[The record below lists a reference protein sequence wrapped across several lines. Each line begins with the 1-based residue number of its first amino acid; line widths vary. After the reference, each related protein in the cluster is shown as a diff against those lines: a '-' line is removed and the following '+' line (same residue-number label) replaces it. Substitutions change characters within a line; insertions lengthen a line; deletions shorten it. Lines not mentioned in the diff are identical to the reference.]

1 MHVVPIVAIV
11 FGGTVLALTIIGST
25 ILIGLKMIKGGISSR
40 DRKTES
46 DEARLIQEIYH
57 GLAQMEE
64 RVGALETIIQD
75 KERKDHI
82 P

>member
-1 MHVVPIVAIV
+1 MHVIPIVAIV
-11 FGGTVLALTIIGST
+11 FAGIVLALAIIGST
-25 ILIGLKMIKGGISSR
+25 ILMGLKIIKGGISSR
-40 DRKTES
+40 DRKKES

-57 GLAQMEE
+57 GLAHMEE

-75 KERKDHI
+75 NERKDHI

>member
-11 FGGTVLALTIIGST
+11 FGGTVLALAIIGST
-25 ILIGLKMIKGGISSR
+25 ILIGLKIIKGGISSKH
-40 DRKTES
+40 RKTES

-64 RVGALETIIQD
+64 RVGALETIIRD
-75 KERKDHI
+75 NERKDHI
-82 P
+82 S

>member
-11 FGGTVLALTIIGST
+11 FGGTVLALAIIGST
-25 ILIGLKMIKGGISSR
+25 ILIGLRIIKGGISSR
-40 DRKTES
+40 NRKTEN

-64 RVGALETIIQD
+64 RVGALETIILNN
-75 KERKDHI
+75 ERKDHM